1 MNPNDFFHDL
11 RCRWIQPLL
20 IWRPRNR
27 RIFYIRPVMPTFT
40 KSERLKSRKIIGRLF
55 KSGNSFVAYPL
66 RVVWLPAPVNH
77 PSGPSSEEVGGAAN
91 IVKRSATLAAPSAER
106 PGLTEAD
113 IQVAIAVPKKHFK
126 TAVARNRIK
135 RLIREAYRLNKHE
148 LYARLAGKR
157 LALMLMYVAK
167 EELPFAE
174 IEAGVKKMIRK
185 FPV

>member
-1 MNPNDFFHDL
+1 
-11 RCRWIQPLL
+11 
-20 IWRPRNR
+20 
-27 RIFYIRPVMPTFT
+27 MPTFT
-40 KSERLKSRKIIGRLF
+40 RQERLKSRKTIARLF
-55 KSGNSFVAYPL
+55 KEGNSFVAYPL
-66 RVVWLPAPVNH
+66 RVVWLPVPVD
-77 PSGPSSEEVGGAAN
+77 PSPPPSAGQADSSPEISGRRGVERPAEDGGGAE
-91 IVKRSATLAAPSAER
+91 P
-106 PGLTEAD
+106 D
-113 IQVAIAVPKKHFK
+113 IRIAITAPKKHFK

-167 EELPFAE
+167 EELSFAE